1 MHRIIRALVYS
12 ENKEEALD
20 KAKVIF
26 ERLCGE
32 GKAFDYYRMFNE
44 ERSSVSG
51 KGRWGN
57 RTPVVLASSKEGK
70 KLIDEVM
77 KYTKDSF
84 MENIKKVREGLINY
98 TDEELFEEVILTDK
112 TKVIQRLNGKTEL
125 NLDMIRDYC
134 YCVGQYNGNNIFLYD
149 NDGEGIRNNER
160 LNNVLSKWETL
171 YEDKGEPNPYKDLK
185 IFVVPVLTRIKLP

>member
-185 IFVVPVLTRIKLP
+185 IFVVPADVHY